1 MNANG
6 KTHAPARAG
15 TAWITA
21 LLLGAWVGAAIGAT
35 TITPGAPPH
44 DSAIPEKHGS
54 VTLEPGY
61 YPPNDPESS
70 SVRIGRRVNAPI
82 VNDRFVGGAHS
93 MEDLGRRVCSAL
105 RNNRADSL
113 MMLALGEH
121 EFRVIM
127 WPELPQSRPATG
139 IEWTDGWLFLYARVH
154 AGCAHAARDWGGHV
168 YHFVRF
174 ESESTQVFKNFK
186 LHSGLTLVARDE
198 FGQLQRM
205 TWLRGVIERKGA
217 FKIYST
223 DD

>member
-1 MNANG
+1 MKG
-6 KTHAPARAG
+6 IKIARAHARRAAAG
-15 TAWITA
+15 TI
-21 LLLGAWVGAAIGAT
+21 LLLVCGWIGIGVAAT
-35 TITPGAPPH
+35 TITPGPASH
-44 DSAIPEKHGS
+44 DTPVPEKHGS
-54 VTLEPGY
+54 VAQEPGY
-61 YPPNDPESS
+61 YPANDPESS

-93 MEDLGRRVCSAL
+93 MEDLGRRVCAAL

-113 MMLALGEH
+113 MMLTLAEN
-121 EFRVIM
+121 EFHTIM

-154 AGCAHAARDWGGHV
+154 AGCAHAARDWGGHT
-168 YHFVRF
+168 YHFARF

-205 TWLRGVIERKGA
+205 TWLRSVIERKGA
-217 FKIYST
+217 FKICST